1 MEKDDALGLS
11 RLVPLQPRP
20 CKKKETARSDFFSS
34 LLFFGKAG
42 LSPSAEGSFSVDSF
56 SSYLQFSSAPDRRDS
71 RFYIIMPITNK
82 EAAPGAA
89 MKAEI
94 EDYTKALEVVKTYT
108 TQDGLDVDTLLDS
121 DKHGALTY
129 NDFLVLPGYI
139 GKLIWV

>member
-1 MEKDDALGLS
+1 MIAEI
-11 RLVPLQPRP
+11 P
-20 CKKKETARSDFFSS
+20 S
-34 LLFFGKAG
+34 LH
-42 LSPSAEGSFSVDSF
+42 
-56 SSYLQFSSAPDRRDS
+56 R
-71 RFYIIMPITNK
+71 MPITNK

-89 MKAEI
+89 MNAEI

-139 GKLIWV
+139 GKSVHSCQFKSRSDLIWC